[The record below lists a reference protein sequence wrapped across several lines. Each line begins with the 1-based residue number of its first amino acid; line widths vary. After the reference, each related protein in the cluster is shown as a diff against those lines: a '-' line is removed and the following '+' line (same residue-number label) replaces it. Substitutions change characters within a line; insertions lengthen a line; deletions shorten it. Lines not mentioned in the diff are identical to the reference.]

1 MKGILYSLKIKKSSN
16 EYIIFENLN
25 MKDICSKVIS
35 QLDHLYG
42 INVKCN
48 NQTIYNL
55 QFRHSNVNRLLRS
68 FIVIEQ
74 MTDKKL
80 LL

>member
-1 MKGILYSLKIKKSSN
+1 MKGILYSLRIKKSAN

-25 MKDICSKVIS
+25 MKDTCNKVI
-35 QLDHLYG
+35 YG

-55 QFRHSNVNRLLRS
+55 QFRHSNVNRLLKS
-68 FIVIEQ
+68 FVVIEQ
-74 MTDKKL
+74 MTPKKL

>member
-1 MKGILYSLKIKKSSN
+1 MKGILYSLRIKKSAN

-25 MKDICSKVIS
+25 MKDTCNKVIS
-35 QLDHLYG
+35 QLEHLYG

-55 QFRHSNVNRLLRS
+55 QFRHSNVNRLLKS
-68 FIVIEQ
+68 FVVIEQ
-74 MTDKKL
+74 MTPKKL